1 MIFVRCI
8 RHSERNIAEPR
19 NPAAPLE
26 KKALGIIRLCRR
38 FLVAPRGPPPTV
50 LRMTVSDSHN
60 PGRRSHRQNQPMDR
74 LIHQARALRSH
85 QR

>member
-1 MIFVRCI
+1 V
-8 RHSERNIAEPR
+8 EPR

-38 FLVAPRGPPPTV
+38 FLVAPGPAPTV
-50 LRMTVSDSHN
+50 LEMTVSDSHN
-60 PGRRSHRQNQPMDR
+60 LGRRSHRQNQPMGR